1 MFYQDKLYINN
12 IVSLSMRNK
21 KIIIIF
27 IAFFSAWNSAMVFAD
42 TSKNPPI
49 SITPQQIATQN
60 ILELNVGMFK
70 RYDGALLDFQNQ
82 FLSKHPLILALFSG
96 GGGKMTLYRPGKP
109 AVEAPPVPVVYQIL
123 KSTGHSTMAISQV
136 ILQSINK
143 NDGARW
149 RDAISSYQVDMKKA
163 LEGLDAVPMNE
174 AWRPTVRR
182 ILNANIDYMTMV
194 LDKNKLTLSDLENF
208 GQKTNPDLK
217 KIINWAAQTQVN
229 HWMTVLD
236 QWKKE
241 LGADWNKTYAA
252 SNTIYVARQNNI
264 LFSVLAQYFNPKDI
278 NDRLL
283 LIETISFTTTPQDM
297 LTSVSRIVSDRTAG
311 QLFFGNDRVMDYEL
325 MGGDARKA
333 IIAEMKKRGKEAY
346 LPPLVPFGSNQWPA
360 LVTPGPGPKTLDDLK

>member
-1 MFYQDKLYINN
+1 
-12 IVSLSMRNK
+12 MRNQ
-21 KIIIIF
+21 KIIVTL
-27 IAFFSAWNSAMVFAD
+27 IAFFSAWNSAIVYAD
-42 TSKNPPI
+42 TSKMQP
-49 SITPQQIATQN
+49 SSSTPQQIATQN

-70 RYDGALLDFQNQ
+70 RYDGALLDFQNE
-82 FLSKHPLILALFSG
+82 FLSKHPFILALFSG

-143 NDGARW
+143 KDGVRW
-149 RDAISSYQVDMKKA
+149 REAISSYQVDMKKA
-163 LEGLDAVPMNE
+163 LAGLDTVPMNE
-174 AWRPTVRR
+174 AWRPTVRT
-182 ILNANIDYMTMV
+182 ILIANIDYMTMV

-208 GQKTNPDLK
+208 GQKTKSDLK

-236 QWKKE
+236 QWKND

-297 LTSVSRIVSDRTAG
+297 LTSVSRIVSDRNAG
-311 QLFFGNDRVMDYEL
+311 QLFFGNDRVMDFEL

>member
-49 SITPQQIATQN
+49 SITQQQIATQN

-194 LDKNKLTLSDLENF
+194 LNKNKLTLSDLENF

-241 LGADWNKTYAA
+241 LGTDWDKTYAA

-311 QLFFGNDRVMDYEL
+311 QLFFGNDRVMDFEL